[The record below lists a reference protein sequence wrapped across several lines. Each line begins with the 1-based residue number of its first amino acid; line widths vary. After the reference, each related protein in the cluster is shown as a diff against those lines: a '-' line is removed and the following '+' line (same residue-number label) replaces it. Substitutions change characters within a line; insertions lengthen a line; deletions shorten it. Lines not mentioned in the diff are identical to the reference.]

1 MKKNLLVIGIA
12 LVFLPLAAR
21 AQMPSST
28 DACTQAQLDAQTDV
42 NSTLWFGAGCLLGIW
57 GVGAAYVIE
66 PSPPASRL
74 VGMPPDYV
82 AMYSDCY
89 KAKAKSI
96 QTSQAIKGCVVDA
109 VFWGAYYI
117 IVYVALASSI

>member
-12 LVFLPLAAR
+12 LVFLPIAAM
-21 AQMPSST
+21 AQMPAST
-28 DACTQAQLDAQTDV
+28 DACTQAQLDAQADV

-74 VGMPPDYV
+74 IGMPPDYV

-96 QTSQAIKGCVVDA
+96 QTSKAIKGCVVDA
-109 VFWGAYYI
+109 VFWAAYYI